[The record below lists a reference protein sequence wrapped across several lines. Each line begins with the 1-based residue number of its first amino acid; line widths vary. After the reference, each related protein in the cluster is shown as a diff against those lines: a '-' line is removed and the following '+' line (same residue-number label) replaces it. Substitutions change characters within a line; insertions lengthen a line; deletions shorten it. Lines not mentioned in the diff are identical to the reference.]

1 MTSVIRTPVQD
12 IPPIGRAEAAR
23 LARVEYQRFL
33 DMLRNLG
40 PDDWERRTDCTRWT
54 VKDVAAHIVGET
66 EAFASLREFV
76 HQWCRLGPCVQREI
90 GAPELVDGVNEV
102 QVRERRSLSPAQLI
116 ERMAARAEAAV
127 RRRTALPAP
136 VRAVPIPFGEPL
148 GRRSVAYP
156 VDLVLTRDV
165 WMHRVDITRATDTA
179 LELTPAHDGRLVAD
193 MVSDWVSTHVDPF
206 LMELTGPAGG
216 TFVRG
221 EPPEPTRVDAV
232 EFVRVVSGRATG
244 DGVLANPLPL

>member
-76 HQWCRLGPCVQREI
+76 HQWCL
-90 GAPELVDGVNEV
+90 
-102 QVRERRSLSPAQLI
+102 
-116 ERMAARAEAAV
+116 
-127 RRRTALPAP
+127 
-136 VRAVPIPFGEPL
+136 
-148 GRRSVAYP
+148 
-156 VDLVLTRDV
+156 
-165 WMHRVDITRATDTA
+165 
-179 LELTPAHDGRLVAD
+179 
-193 MVSDWVSTHVDPF
+193 
-206 LMELTGPAGG
+206 
-216 TFVRG
+216 
-221 EPPEPTRVDAV
+221 
-232 EFVRVVSGRATG
+232 RVVSGRGTG
-244 DGVLANPLPL
+244 EGLLAYSLPL